1 MAGNSPDKSVQHRQN
16 VAEVMLNAIEKGVA
30 PWQKPWDPNK
40 VRQLPF
46 NPTTENAYQGMN
58 SFWLSMQGYDD
69 PRWMTFKQAQ
79 KIGANVNKGEK
90 GTLVERVVHSW
101 KRHAK
106 DEHGN
111 PRFDDD
117 GQEVMETVNYQG
129 GVLVRAVVFNAQQIN
144 GIAPY
149 QAPERTFDQIPN
161 VEKIIQ
167 SSGVPILHDQSDR
180 CFYRGS
186 KDKIHMVPKEG
197 FEEAYEYYSTVMHEI
212 GHATGHQSRMP
223 RDKGPFGT
231 EKYAEEELRAEMA
244 SYLVSTELGLGHYP
258 ERHANYVES
267 WMKAIRDDNNAL
279 FRAASEAQTITEW
292 VLKPDMRPELE
303 KHAQHAF
310 EAKKT
315 KQDKEV
321 SMEQNGRS
329 EPVKTYIN
337 VPFKEKNQA
346 KKLGAKWDKDEK
358 SWYVEGDTG
367 KFTKWMETD
376 NKVSAPQKQIFE
388 KGSEIVY
395 TTSQGLFSTAK
406 LNKTGTL
413 EEIEKEIADK
423 GKLFGINGVMV
434 EAIRKGVDI
443 VNSLE
448 QHEQNHKPT
457 KSQNHKERHYL
468 NVPYEDKDQVKE
480 LGARWDRKAR
490 SWYAPDGVDGL
501 DRWRPENTQNT
512 APNISPYQEFKEA
525 LEAHGLVIDGEP
537 KMDGTWQRVSVTDDS
552 KGKRS
557 GSYRGWDDGGI
568 PRGLIHNFKES
579 DEAIKWVSTGAKMSE
594 EERIELRREA
604 ALQAEKH
611 QKEIEAGYEKVSK
624 KAFGR
629 IINAPEATDAHP
641 YLQKKGVQTFGLK
654 QHSKSGHL
662 IVPMVDTTGHI
673 WNSQTISAEGDK
685 LFQKNGRKQG
695 LFHAIGFDPKSKKA
709 NKELVIVE
717 GYATGA
723 TIHEATGKPVA
734 VAFDAGNLKPVAQAL
749 RTKYP
754 DTNLT
759 IAGDDDHAKKKN
771 AGLTKGRDAAESVKA
786 TFVSPEL
793 SDEDKANGMTD
804 FNDVHQAHG
813 LEAVTATFKKAAKE
827 QRISEQKS
835 LMAM

>member
-1 MAGNSPDKSVQHRQN
+1 MSGNSNEKTVQHRQN
-16 VAEVMLNAIEKGVA
+16 VAEVMLNAIKKGVA

-46 NPTTENAYQGMN
+46 NPTTDNSYQGMN
-58 SFWLSMQGYDD
+58 SFWLSMQGYND
-69 PRWMTFKQAQ
+69 PRWLTFKQAQ
-79 KIGANVNKGEK
+79 KIGASVEKGEK

-106 DEHGN
+106 DDHGN

-117 GQEVMETVNYQG
+117 GQKIMETVNYQG

-149 QAPERTFDQIPN
+149 QAPERTFDPIPN

-167 SSGVPILHDQSDR
+167 SSGVPILHDQTDR

-186 KDKIHMVPKEG
+186 EDKIHMVPKEG

-212 GHATGHQSRMP
+212 GHATGHKSRMP

-244 SYLVSTELGLGHYP
+244 SYLVTSELGLGHYP
-258 ERHANYVES
+258 ERHANYIEG
-267 WMKAIRDDNNAL
+267 WMKAIRDDHNAL
-279 FRAASEAQTITEW
+279 FRAAAEAQNISEW
-292 VLKPDMRPELE
+292 VLKAELRPELE
-303 KHAQHAF
+303 KRAQLAF
-310 EAKKT
+310 DTKKAK
-315 KQDKEV
+315 QEKEV
-321 SMEQNGRS
+321 TMAPVGEKA
-329 EPVKTYIN
+329 PVKTYLN
-337 VPFKEKNQA
+337 VPYKEKNQA

-358 SWYVEGDTG
+358 SWYVEGDTE
-367 KFTKWMETD
+367 KFAKWLGTD
-376 NKVSAPQKQIFE
+376 NDITDQNKQVFE
-388 KGSEIVY
+388 KGSEIVF
-395 TTSQGLFSTAK
+395 TTPQGLFSTAT
-406 LNKTGTL
+406 LNKSGSL
-413 EEIEKEIADK
+413 EEIEKEIAHK

-443 VNSLE
+443 VQAPE
-448 QHEQNHKPT
+448 QLDTNHKTTKEQNT
-457 KSQNHKERHYL
+457 KDRQYL
-468 NVPYEDKDQVKE
+468 NVPYEDKDLVKE
-480 LGARWDRKAR
+480 MGARWDRKAR
-490 SWYAPDGVDGL
+490 SWYAPESVDGL

-512 APNISPYQEFKEA
+512 APDISPYQEFKEA

-537 KMDGTWQRVSVTDDS
+537 KMDGTWHRVSVTDDS

-579 DEAIKWVSTGAKMSE
+579 DAAIKWVSTGAQMSE

-604 ALQAEKH
+604 ALQAEAR
-611 QKEIEAGYEKVSK
+611 QQEIEAGYEKVAK

-629 IINAPEATDAHP
+629 VVNAPEATDAHP
-641 YLQKKGVQTFGLK
+641 YLQKKGIQAFGLK

-662 IVPMVDTTGHI
+662 MVPMVDATGHI
-673 WNSQTISAEGDK
+673 WNSQSISAEGDK
-685 LFQKNGRKQG
+685 LFQKDGKKQG

-709 NKELVIVE
+709 VNEIIIVE

-723 TIHEATGKPVA
+723 TIHEATNKPVA
-734 VAFDAGNLKPVAQAL
+734 VAFDAGNLKPVALAL
-749 RTKYP
+749 KEKYP
-754 DTNLT
+754 DSKMT
-759 IAGDDDHAKKKN
+759 IAGDDDHAKKIN
-771 AGLTKGRDAAESVKA
+771 AGLNKGRDAAEAVKGS
-786 TFVSPEL
+786 FISPEL
-793 SDEDKANGMTD
+793 SETDKSNGFTD

-813 LEAVTATFKKAAKE
+813 IDAIAATFKKAAKE
-827 QRISEQKS
+827 QRIAEQKT